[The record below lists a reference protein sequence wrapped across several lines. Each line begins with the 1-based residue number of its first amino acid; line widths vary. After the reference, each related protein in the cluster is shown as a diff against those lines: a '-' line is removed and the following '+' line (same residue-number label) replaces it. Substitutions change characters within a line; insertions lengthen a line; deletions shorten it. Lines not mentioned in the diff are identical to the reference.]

1 MPRVAV
7 CLGGDLKPLAT
18 TYDHYVGVDRACL
31 FLLEHG
37 LALDMAVGDFDSVS
51 PEELA
56 TIREKAGTFHQAQ
69 PEKNDTDAEL
79 ALKLIFER
87 WPEAQVT
94 IYGGF
99 GGRLDH
105 QLSNIFLPSDP
116 DLAPYMSQFVMR
128 DETNLVQFFPAGGHV
143 VSQEA
148 GMTYIA
154 FMPSEEGELT
164 ILDAKYPLTRSN
176 FFKKKIYS
184 SNEFVGQT
192 INFSLSQG
200 YAVVIQSRD
209 GR

>member
-7 CLGGDLKPLAT
+7 CLGGDLKLFAAA
-18 TYDHYVGVDRACL
+18 YDHYVGVDRACL

-56 TIREKAGTFHQAQ
+56 AIRAQAGAFLQAQ

-105 QLSNIFLPSDP
+105 QLSNVFLPSDP
-116 DLAPYMSQFVMR
+116 DLAPYMSQFVLR
-128 DETNLVQFFPAGGHV
+128 DVTNLVQFFPAGSHE

-154 FMPSEEGELT
+154 FMPSDQGELT

-192 INFSLSQG
+192 ISFSLSEG

>member
-7 CLGGDLKPLAT
+7 CLGGVLKPFAT
-18 TYDHYVGVDRACL
+18 AYDHYVGVDRACL

-56 TIREKAGTFHQAQ
+56 TIRDRAGAFHQAQ

-87 WPEAQVT
+87 WPEAEVT

-116 DLAPYMSQFVMR
+116 DLAPYMSQFVLR
-128 DETNLVQFFPAGGHV
+128 DETNLVQFFPAGSHV

-148 GMTYIA
+148 GMAYIA
-154 FMPSEEGELT
+154 FMPSDQGELT

-192 INFSLSQG
+192 ISFSLSEG

>member
-7 CLGGDLKPLAT
+7 CLGGVLKPFEA

-56 TIREKAGTFHQAQ
+56 AIRAQAGAFHQAQ

-87 WPEAQVT
+87 WSEAEVT

-105 QLSNIFLPSDP
+105 QLSNVFLPSDP
-116 DLAPYMSQFVMR
+116 DLAPYMSQFFLR
-128 DETNLVQFFPAGGHV
+128 DETNLVQFFPAGSHV

-154 FMPSEEGELT
+154 FMPSDQGELT

-192 INFSLSQG
+192 ISFSLSEG